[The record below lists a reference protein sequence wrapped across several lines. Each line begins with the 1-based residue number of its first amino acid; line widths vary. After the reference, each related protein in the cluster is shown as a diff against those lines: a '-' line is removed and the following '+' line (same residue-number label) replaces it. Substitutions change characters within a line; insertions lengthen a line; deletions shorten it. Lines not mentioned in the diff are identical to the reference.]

1 MADKADTCQLH
12 LPQQWIYVTPVEST
26 SYDGTCVSKWR
37 ILCTKNKPA
46 ICKTI
51 VQLTRQRSVSSTTQN
66 PTSTTAVAPAALA
79 AASQLY
85 HPPSAIQ
92 YPNTS
97 STTTTSSKIP
107 IFYRAPMY
115 FDRVAVTD
123 VDGDFT
129 YEDVFRRW
137 AIGVKRNLCVNT
149 SLWYWLRVHISGG
162 TKCV

>member
-1 MADKADTCQLH
+1 MSASPATA
-12 LPQQWIYVTPVEST
+12 VVESMLFRT
-26 SYDGTCVSKWR
+26 NLHYTTVRVFQNREFW
-37 ILCTKNKPA
+37 CTKNKPT
-46 ICKTI
+46 ICKT

-92 YPNTS
+92 YPDTS
-97 STTTTSSKIP
+97 STTITTSSSKIP

-129 YEDVFRRW
+129 YEDVFRR
-137 AIGVKRNLCVNT
+137 
-149 SLWYWLRVHISGG
+149 
-162 TKCV
+162 